1 MSDRKAMQASFD
13 GAVTPAEVA
22 KPVVTSITVNKPTE
36 TQAQAKPTT
45 EGMVLQYPYENQ
57 DYYMASIKFSLY
69 SIDPYKIDAEAAKSI
84 VDTPYLTSSL
94 NVGSKPGRNKNGT
107 TKSTINDAT
116 AGSNDSITISNSYQQ
131 MNPADREA
139 AGISERNTAES
150 TFTKTNRDLSLDPK
164 ALNQHISLYFPP
176 NVQSVDTVQYEAEGL
191 GTGGA
196 TTLAALRNGGGI
208 VSSVSKGVMEGASDL
223 FGLLKGDLLTQ
234 EAAQVA
240 ATRAFNKLPAGGIQ
254 NASRVALQKVL
265 NPNTR
270 SMFKGVPIR
279 EFTFVFKLV
288 ATSASEAAE
297 IQKIVKMFRSEMYPQ
312 AIQFAGFPVGYEFPK
327 LFKIQYMYNKTLNT
341 KLPQPLLSYLRNVSV
356 TYNGSNMVFHADG
369 QPTEIDLSLSFTEF
383 RALTRQDVLEG
394 SAATNVG
401 PH

>member
-1 MSDRKAMQASFD
+1 MSDRREMSADFDPRND
-13 GAVTPAEVA
+13 GAVTAPEIA
-22 KPVVTSITVNKPTE
+22 KPKVDSIKINDPTQ
-36 TQAQAKPTT
+36 TQAEAKPTT

-84 VDTPYLTSSL
+84 VDTPYLTSSI
-94 NVGSKPGRNKNGT
+94 NVGSKPGRNNNGT

-116 AGSNDSITISNSYQQ
+116 SSTNDSIKISSSVDTS
-131 MNPADREA
+131 NPNEMASLEREA
-139 AGISERNTAES
+139 AEAN
-150 TFTKTNRDLSLDPK
+150 FTKTNRDLSLDPK

-176 NVQSVDTVQYEAEGL
+176 NVQSVDTVQYEASDL

-208 VSSVSKGVMEGASDL
+208 LSSVSKGVMEGASDL

-254 NASRVALQKVL
+254 NASRVALQKIL

-356 TYNGSNMVFHADG
+356 TYNGSNMVFHADANLQKLICLYRSQNSEPLQDKTFSKDQQ
-369 QPTEIDLSLSFTEF
+369 QPT
-383 RALTRQDVLEG
+383 
-394 SAATNVG
+394 
-401 PH
+401 